1 VGHARRV
8 TTLAA
13 PLDALGQRLA
23 LRHVAPLGQVATLT
37 QTWQAAWQPKK
48 INRGL
53 SRRRI
58 AANGRLP
65 RDTTLIYR
73 IKNQIF
79 SDSQHLRYYLDF
91 ASHKFA
97 VDARREG
104 CRCISILQAF
114 RNEADAAKSCD
125 LFFANKSI
133 F

>member
-1 VGHARRV
+1 M
-8 TTLAA
+8 
-13 PLDALGQRLA
+13 PALLPPNPDR
-23 LRHVAPLGQVATLT
+23 VATLT
-37 QTWQAAWQPKK
+37 VAA
-48 INRGL
+48 IDDGGL
-53 SRRRI
+53 CPNSRPRPRSAS
-58 AANGRLP
+58 AATILQNIG
-65 RDTTLIYR
+65 TLI
-73 IKNQIF
+73 
-79 SDSQHLRYYLDF
+79 F